1 MKRLLI
7 ALLIVA
13 AVPALAAERS
23 FDFTRP
29 GEGIVGVTVQAG
41 VGEVEVIGDGGAG
54 ITARVEV
61 TSKRGSFWSSHR
73 SREIDALELGSE
85 VRGNTLHLRISPD
98 DRDGRDF
105 IESWTVHVPS
115 RLAAEVKLGVGDVR
129 LLDVTGDLTVS
140 AGVGDIRIESSYA
153 MFGSIQA
160 SCGVGDATLRTP
172 EGRDEGEGFIAH
184 ELHGKGP
191 GSSTIRVSAGVG
203 DVTIR
208 LR

>member
-1 MKRLLI
+1 MKRLVT
-7 ALLIVA
+7 ALLIFA
-13 AVPALAAERS
+13 AAPAFAAERT

-29 GEGIVGVTVQAG
+29 AEGIVGIVLQAG
-41 VGEVEVIGDGGAG
+41 VGEAEVIGDGGTD

-61 TSKRGSFWSSHR
+61 TSKRSSFFSSR
-73 SREIDALELGSE
+73 SSREIDALSLGSE
-85 VRGNTLHLRISPD
+85 VRGNTLVLRLSPEENV
-98 DRDGRDF
+98 GRVF
-105 IESWTVHVPS
+105 VESWTIHVPS
-115 RLAAEVKLGVGDVR
+115 RFTTEVKLGVGDVR
-129 LLDVTGDLTVS
+129 LLDITGDLTVS

-184 ELHGKGP
+184 ELHGQGP
-191 GSSTIRVSAGVG
+191 GSSTIHVSAGVG